1 MKGQKSL
8 VRVARMAVYF
18 SRPLLARLLTANHS
32 HSCENCPYL
41 TALAGR
47 TMRRPFQAGET
58 EQVDAA

>member
-1 MKGQKSL
+1 MMGQKAP
-8 VRVARMAVYF
+8 VRVTRMAVYF
-18 SRPLLARLLTANHS
+18 GQPLLAGLLTANHS

-41 TALAGR
+41 MALAGR